1 VRAGLL
7 VDIGRNQL
15 DLKAFDD
22 AARTFDLAAREKP
35 GSPWEPDAMLGSA
48 KALRNQGKA
57 AEARRVL
64 EALTKRYKGS
74 AAADEAARLL
84 ADTSG
89 G

>member
-1 VRAGLL
+1 
-7 VDIGRNQL
+7 
-15 DLKAFDD
+15 
-22 AARTFDLAAREKP
+22 
-35 GSPWEPDAMLGSA
+35 MLGSA